1 MITPEKIASIK
12 KRTKSGEPAGE
23 LRAELERDG
32 FTKEEIAECFPGYK
46 YNLDMWVLL
55 FALFFLMIAIMLLM
69 GSNES
74 FLMGWTTGTLGF
86 IFLLAAGGLFM
97 FRFKAGKKEE
107 KE

>member
-1 MITPEKIASIK
+1 MITPEKITSIQ

-32 FTKEEIAECFPGYK
+32 FTKEEIDQCFPEYK
-46 YNLDMWVLL
+46 YNLDMWVLV
-55 FALFFLMIAIMLLM
+55 FAIIFLLIAVLLLM
-69 GSNES
+69 GGKQS
-74 FLMGWTTGTLGF
+74 FLMGWTTSTLGF

-107 KE
+107 KK